1 MIYATRIELEAD
13 CTDNPEDSKSEQEFG
28 ASSVFQVV
36 KLPEAAEKPPASAA
50 EYRAPAPL
58 SPQQVLGNTTLE
70 EPVVHKVVLG
80 GSVDPMSSGILDRIR
95 LASAEKAPDVE
106 PAKGSGG
113 FTQLLRTLEVDAPVA
128 GARPLPVPPA
138 QPTQESGFT
147 SLLRTLGS
155 EDKPAAPPAD
165 QVKIE
170 QVRPTQPGPIAAAP
184 APAPGGFTELL
195 QVVPAA
201 DPTFNRPAFAAEP
214 PPVQSQPGSFTQ
226 LFSSL
231 SAPEAPLPAAP
242 AARRP
247 AASSA
252 GSFTQMLSIE
262 PLAPAAPVE
271 PPYYESKP
279 ATGSMNY
286 GLTPETP
293 SVSQSA
299 RSVIDPFAPAP
310 LPEIQPAQSP
320 QQGSVGITRLIRML
334 DEPSTLPA
342 PRVEAAPTP
351 PAAGGPGVWTQT
363 FASLAAPNDAPV
375 PTATEP
381 DRAPPVSY
389 SPPPAPGA
397 AAGPSE
403 FTRILDA
410 SRIREMAMRG
420 EQVPVTENPASAP
433 QPRNFAVPPP
443 PQMPS
448 YPVAPPPPPI
458 AAMPPVYPPAQPQM
472 PAYYPPHAGSL
483 PAPGTG
489 VPQPGMYAP
498 AAPTP
503 PAVQPPAAKPAPPAS
518 KLQQLVPVLLIAIVV
533 LLVVILVTVIFL
545 MKH

>member
-1 MIYATRIELEAD
+1 MD
-13 CTDNPEDSKSEQEFG
+13 KPEDSKSEQDFG

-36 KLPEAAEKPPASAA
+36 KLPDAAEKPPVSSA
-50 EYRAPAPL
+50 EYRAPVPASAQP
-58 SPQQVLGNTTLE
+58 VLGSTTLE
-70 EPVVHKVVLG
+70 EPVVHRVVLG

-95 LASAEKAPDVE
+95 LASAEKAPEVE

-113 FTQLLRTLEVDAPVA
+113 FTQLLRTLEGDAPA
-128 GARPLPVPPA
+128 ADAKPLPLPPA

-155 EDKPAAPPAD
+155 EDKPAAPPAN
-165 QVKIE
+165 QAKVE
-170 QVRPTQPGPIAAAP
+170 QVRPTQPAPIAAAP
-184 APAPGGFTELL
+184 ASAPGGFTELL

-201 DPTFNRPAFAAEP
+201 DPTFNRPAFAADP
-214 PPVQSQPGSFTQ
+214 PPVQNQPGSFTQ

-262 PLAPAAPVE
+262 PLAPAAPAE
-271 PPYYESKP
+271 PPYFESKP
-279 ATGSMNY
+279 ATGTTNY

-293 SVSQSA
+293 SMSQSA
-299 RSVIDPFAPAP
+299 RTVSDPFAPAL

-375 PTATEP
+375 PAAKEP

-389 SPPPAPGA
+389 SPPSAPAA

-410 SRIREMAMRG
+410 SRVREMVMRG
-420 EQVPVTENPASAP
+420 EQAAAEASATAQP
-433 QPRNFAVPPP
+433 PRNFASPPP

-448 YPVAPPPPPI
+448 YPVAPPAPV
-458 AAMPPVYPPAQPQM
+458 AAMPPVYPPPQPQM
-472 PAYYPPHAGSL
+472 PTYYPPHAGGI
-483 PAPGTG
+483 PAPGVG
-489 VPQPGMYAP
+489 VPQPGIYAL

-503 PAVQPPAAKPAPPAS
+503 PSVQSPAAKPAQPVS
-518 KLQQLVPVLLIAIVV
+518 KLQQLIPVLLIAIVV